1 MKARVNFETKSKM
14 LIRIAR
20 NKFANHKLDEIIF
33 SDPKKN
39 GKKQKSITFN
49 LIILAVI

>member
-33 SDPKKN
+33 SDPKNKTARN
-39 GKKQKSITFN
+39 RK
-49 LIILAVI
+49 V